1 MEESMDMITIS
12 VIILCHNTQGIEL
25 CVENV
30 APQLHTEDELIV
42 VDDHSTTN
50 FWRHT
55 ALKLPDCGR
64 IIHVPGVGGNRSK
77 NRNFGARNAKN
88 DILVF
93 MDGDI
98 ILSEHAIE
106 LLRTAYGQRT
116 DVAYIGTEHGMKF
129 TLQQAQ
135 LYYGREDY
143 LQLLALPKE
152 RERFYHDPLFSDWRS
167 DDLRD
172 PQDKPYFWLRFY
184 TSFCAVRRDIFG
196 QSGGFDENFQ
206 SWGAEDVDLGYRIS
220 QRGGIGYLSQ
230 VHSIHIPHNRDSFRN
245 ELTNRQN
252 TYYMLSK
259 YLNWK
264 FEALV
269 VFGSTPSMLRTMEAV
284 FQYIRAMEL
293 TPMSIQTRPNTL
305 YIDAP
310 CLVTW
315 FDAEGNKTHAEM
327 TGMAIPKQNLSFTH
341 VMISEHIFLYPEILI
356 VRILQEALRV
366 GQTVLLHKAGEPTRI
381 AWSGV
386 GSITG
391 IPFPRICRYANELFD
406 FQFEELGENIR
417 AVSSNVYRVT
427 PDPWGQVEA
436 DWSIEESVV
445 LVNLSSAPDAT
456 AADRYLTVGGW
467 EILAMYHFLPYT
479 SPEGR
484 CLLCES
490 IPGDFSRMNSTLVY
504 CVDDVASV
512 EDGKQWIAYRK
523 QAGQELI
530 FDFTHTP
537 VPLRDCIPS
546 DFSDIERCVRETERR

>member
-1 MEESMDMITIS
+1 
-12 VIILCHNTQGIEL
+12 
-25 CVENV
+25 
-30 APQLHTEDELIV
+30 
-42 VDDHSTTN
+42 
-50 FWRHT
+50 
-55 ALKLPDCGR
+55 
-64 IIHVPGVGGNRSK
+64 
-77 NRNFGARNAKN
+77 
-88 DILVF
+88 
-93 MDGDI
+93 
-98 ILSEHAIE
+98 
-106 LLRTAYGQRT
+106 
-116 DVAYIGTEHGMKF
+116 
-129 TLQQAQ
+129 
-135 LYYGREDY
+135 
-143 LQLLALPKE
+143 
-152 RERFYHDPLFSDWRS
+152 
-167 DDLRD
+167 
-172 PQDKPYFWLRFY
+172 
-184 TSFCAVRRDIFG
+184 
-196 QSGGFDENFQ
+196 
-206 SWGAEDVDLGYRIS
+206 
-220 QRGGIGYLSQ
+220 
-230 VHSIHIPHNRDSFRN
+230 
-245 ELTNRQN
+245 
-252 TYYMLSK
+252 
-259 YLNWK
+259 
-264 FEALV
+264 
-269 VFGSTPSMLRTMEAV
+269 
-284 FQYIRAMEL
+284 
-293 TPMSIQTRPNTL
+293 MSI
-305 YIDAP
+305 
-310 CLVTW
+310 VTW